1 MKTAFVLAIL
11 ALFISGCGK
20 STDPREEQKKLMQIP
35 GYREAK
41 LICTQC
47 HKLPFQD
54 QHVPAAWPAVITRM
68 ENYMRANKRRVP
80 TEQEREAI
88 LAYFQSNPN

>member
-1 MKTAFVLAIL
+1 MKSATVLAFL
-11 ALFISGCGK
+11 VMFISGCGK
-20 STDPREEQKKLMQIP
+20 SSDPREEQKKLMQIP

-54 QHVPAAWPAVITRM
+54 QHVSAAWPSVIARM

-80 TEQEREAI
+80 TQQESEAI
-88 LAYFQSNPN
+88 IKYFQSNPE

>member
-1 MKTAFVLAIL
+1 MKPAIVLTLLAI
-11 ALFISGCGK
+11 FISGCGK
-20 STDPREEQKKLMQIP
+20 SADPREEQKKLMQIP

-54 QHVPAAWPAVITRM
+54 QHVSAAWPGVIARM
-68 ENYMRANKRRVP
+68 ENYMRVNKRRLP

-88 LAYFQSNPN
+88 IGYFQSNPN

>member
-1 MKTAFVLAIL
+1 MKALIMLAFIAI
-11 ALFISGCGK
+11 FFNGCGK
-20 STDPREEQKKLMQIP
+20 SSDPREEQKKLMQIP

-54 QHVPAAWPAVITRM
+54 QHVSAAWPGVISRM
-68 ENYMRANKRRVP
+68 ESYMRANKRRMP

-88 LAYFQSNPN
+88 IGYFQSKPN

>member
-1 MKTAFVLAIL
+1 MKSAIVLAFL
-11 ALFISGCGK
+11 ALLISGCGK
-20 STDPREEQKKLMQIP
+20 SADPREEQKKLMQIP

-54 QHVPAAWPAVITRM
+54 QHVPAAWPSVITRM
-68 ENYMRANKRRVP
+68 ENYIRANKRRMP

-88 LAYFQSNPN
+88 LGYFQSNPK